1 MPFGKTVADPA
12 HSLLYLLSLITV
24 YYIIGRGVGL
34 SITLSIDNL
43 KFTC

>member
-12 HSLLYLLSLITV
+12 HYLLYPLSLITA

-34 SITLSIDNL
+34 SKTLSTGNS